1 MKKMQTMQIKP
12 KSLIGDQALED
23 LVEEEF
29 KQNVLEESERYMSAK
44 QGSSWFGK
52 VLSNT
57 FNYDGKTEFDF
68 ELIEAKQFI
77 VEKVDTLNRYDMLFE
92 E

>member
-1 MKKMQTMQIKP
+1 MKKMQALSVMP

-29 KQNVLEESERYMSAK
+29 KQNSQEEMERYRNAR

-57 FNYDGKTEFDF
+57 FNYDGKIDYDF
-68 ELIEAKQFI
+68 ELLEAK
-77 VEKVDTLNRYDMLFE
+77 
-92 E
+92 